1 VRASY
6 VLPLRWSDDGELAE
20 LTAYLRELS
29 ARVEVLVVDGSPE
42 LVFARHAA
50 AWAGL
55 VTHVRPDPSL
65 GFLNGKVDGV
75 TTGVRLAAHEHVV
88 IADDD
93 VRYDEAALCRV
104 VELLDR
110 YDLVRPQNFFDPL
123 PWHARW
129 DSGRTLLNRAV
140 AADYPGTFGVR
151 RSTFVGMGGYD
162 GDVLFENLELIRSV
176 RAYGGM
182 EVRPLDLYVR
192 RIPPTSRHFLGQRV
206 RQAYDDL
213 AQPWRLALW
222 LGVWP
227 AAAVGVRRRGVPAL
241 GAGAAAVVATAE
253 VGRRR
258 AGGRAVYPPSLPVWA
273 PLWVAERATC
283 SWVAL
288 ARRVLA
294 AASSTP
300 VGGSPDRPTR
310 CGRSALGRRP
320 AGTGRHLS
328 RPSAPA
334 APAPRRA
341 EAVPAPA
348 RPDHATDP
356 VKQNLWTISRDTV

>member
-29 ARVEVLVVDGSPE
+29 ARVEVLVVDGSPSWYSPGTPRRGRAGH
-42 LVFARHAA
+42 ARTPGSVA
-50 AWAGL
+50 
-55 VTHVRPDPSL
+55 R
-65 GFLNGKVDGV
+65 FLNGKVDGV

-176 RAYGGM
+176 RAYGGT

-294 AASSTP
+294 GGVVYSGRRVARPANP
-300 VGGSPDRPTR
+300 VRAIRARQTARGHRSAPQPAVGA
-310 CGRSALGRRP
+310 GRSGAQ
-320 AGTGRHLS
+320 
-328 RPSAPA
+328 
-334 APAPRRA
+334 
-341 EAVPAPA
+341 A
-348 RPDHATDP
+348 R
-356 VKQNLWTISRDTV
+356 